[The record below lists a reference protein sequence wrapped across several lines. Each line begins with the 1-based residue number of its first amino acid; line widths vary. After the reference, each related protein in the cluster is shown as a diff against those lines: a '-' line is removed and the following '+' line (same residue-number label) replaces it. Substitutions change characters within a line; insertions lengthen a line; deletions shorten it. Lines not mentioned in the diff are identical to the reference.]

1 MKKTITVTFTLYIKN
16 FKQFFEKLL
25 NLIYDNGA
33 ILNTFVI
40 NDDDE

>member
-1 MKKTITVTFTLYIKN
+1 MKKTITITFTLYIKN
-16 FKQFFEKLL
+16 FKQFLKKMLD
-25 NLIYDNGA
+25 LIYDNGA